1 MEKLIDLINKY
12 LPPYISIP
20 LILHIIVLSGMMF
33 LWCRETLA
41 IPKILTLCGKIP
53 ILTIVSTA
61 ILLYLILLASYVFL
75 CFKIRKNLKPRFG
88 VLWDE
93 NKEPYCPTHE
103 KLLTRHKV
111 KLGGK
116 IESGLDCIKCNK
128 TIPIITDEGKRLS
141 LSEAKKLL

>member
-20 LILHIIVLSGMMF
+20 LILHIIVLIGMMF

-41 IPKILTLCGKIP
+41 IPKILTLCRKIP

-103 KLLTRHKV
+103 KPLTRHKV

-116 IESGLDCIKCNK
+116 IESGLGVCPSN
-128 TIPIITDEGKRLS
+128 RFWNS
-141 LSEAKKLL
+141 